1 MPTLEIDTT
10 DVDPEVVEDLCD
22 YLFQVFSQELDE
34 GTTLPELLLSV
45 GTVITHM
52 SKQDSETQ
60 H

>member
-10 DVDPEVVEDLCD
+10 DVDPEVVEELCD
-22 YLFQVFSQELDE
+22 YLFEVFLQELDE

-45 GTVITHM
+45 GTVITYM
-52 SKQDSETQ
+52 SKQCAETQ